1 MKVKLEILS
10 NLNLKKPNKKNIEEA
25 IFQGFLNEIGKQA
38 LKDVKATFRTGVD
51 ITGENDFEPLNKK
64 YKKSKF
70 KNKNKILVLMG
81 DLRKSIKLQRN
92 KEKMRISVGSTLD
105 EKYPEFHLTGEGDN
119 PQRKWIYT
127 QDEVDTIF
135 ESTKMLKPAKERGE
149 KNFKERFTKLLKGR
163 FRSLGMRELDL
174 NG

>member
-51 ITGENDFEPLNKK
+51 ITGEQEFEPLNKK
-64 YKKSKF
+64 YKNSKF

-92 KEKMRISVGSTLD
+92 KEKMRISVGSTL
-105 EKYPEFHLTGEGDN
+105 
-119 PQRKWIYT
+119 
-127 QDEVDTIF
+127 
-135 ESTKMLKPAKERGE
+135 
-149 KNFKERFTKLLKGR
+149 
-163 FRSLGMRELDL
+163 
-174 NG
+174 